1 MAFAVGAEMG
11 TLKNDLR
18 YASRLLMKTPAF
30 TIVAVATL
38 ALGIGANTA
47 IFSVV
52 NAALINP
59 LPYPDSERLVVVST
73 TVQRDTLER
82 RTFSYPDYVDIRD
95 RQSSFE
101 AIAAWSS
108 AAWTLSFP
116 AAPARQIRG
125 EMASAG
131 YLEMLGATPV
141 LGRTFT
147 RAEDEARDTHPVV
160 LVSHAF
166 WQRELG
172 GGADAIGRRLT
183 LNDRSF
189 AVIGVLPPGFAGL
202 DGGADL
208 WVPMGMLTISNSPR
222 VFDNRGS
229 RWHNVVARLKPGV
242 TLQQAH
248 ADVVTIGRQ
257 LEQAHQDTSKA
268 YGMAAFSLKEE
279 TVGQL
284 RPLLLTMLGAVGFV
298 LLIAC
303 VNLAN
308 LMLARASTRQRD
320 TAIRAALGA
329 DRRRLARQFLA
340 EGALLS
346 IVGAAAGLLLA
357 VWLVDGIAALSP
369 IGLPTFVTPRLDVR
383 VIAFVVAVTGGAALL
398 LGLLPAWQGSRA
410 DLNDVL
416 KDSAR
421 GTSGGAARARARA
434 ALVIAEVAL
443 SLVLLVGAGLM
454 VRSFLNLQ
462 RVDVGFRADQA
473 MTLRFNLPQKFRAE
487 QIPQLGTDL
496 LTRVSALPGVRQ
508 AAIGTDAPLAGG
520 VSATIVLPEGADTGS
535 TDAGIRIYRHSV
547 TPGFFATLGAGL
559 IGGRDFDAR
568 DVSNAPQVAVVS
580 RRFAAKA
587 WGDADPIGRRFTI
600 GRNRPAQPA
609 WVTVVGVAPDLR
621 YRSIV
626 VDQVRNPEDPD
637 IYFPFAQRPDRALS
651 LLVSGAGSPTT
662 LIPSVREAVHT
673 FDRDI
678 PTVGESSFADLVAA
692 RTAPFRLTAGV
703 MSFFGIVA
711 LLLAGIGVYG
721 LINYSVAQRRQEIGV
736 RMALGAGRH
745 EIYRLVM
752 KDALLLIVV
761 GLVIG
766 LAAALPGARLLGT
779 QLYGVTPGDPV
790 TYAAIMTLLVVVGI
804 AATLLPARRA
814 ARVDPIVALRAD

>member
-1 MAFAVGAEMG
+1 MW

-18 YASRLLMKTPAF
+18 YAARLLIKTPAF

-59 LPYPDSERLVVVST
+59 LPYADSERLVVVST

-82 RTFSYPDYVDIRD
+82 RTFSYPDYRDIRD
-95 RQSSFE
+95 RQSSFD

-108 AAWTLSFP
+108 DAWTLSFP
-116 AAPARQIRG
+116 DAPARQIRG
-125 EMASAG
+125 EMVSAG

-141 LGRTFT
+141 AGRTFT
-147 RAEDEARDTHPVV
+147 RAEDEARDTHAVV

-166 WQRELG
+166 WQRDLG

-183 LNDRSF
+183 INDRPF
-189 AVIGVLPPGFAGL
+189 AVIGVLPAGFAGL

-222 VFDNRGS
+222 VFDTRGN

-242 TLQQAH
+242 SLQQAH

-257 LEQAHQDTSKA
+257 LEQAHQDTNKA
-268 YGMAAFSLKEE
+268 YGAAAFSLKEE

-284 RPLLLTMLGAVGFV
+284 RPLLLTLLGAVGFV

-308 LMLARASTRQRD
+308 LMLARASTRQRE

-329 DRRRLARQFLA
+329 DRRRLARQFIA
-340 EGALLS
+340 EGTLLS
-346 IVGAAAGLLLA
+346 VVGAAAGLLLA
-357 VWLVDGIAALSP
+357 VWLVEGIGALAP
-369 IGLPTFVTPRLDVR
+369 VGLPSFVRPSLDWR
-383 VIAFVVAVTGGAALL
+383 VIAFVAAVTGGAGLL

-410 DLNDVL
+410 DLNHVL

-421 GTSGGAARARARA
+421 GTSGGAARARTRS
-434 ALVIAEVAL
+434 ALVVAEVAL
-443 SLVLLVGAGLM
+443 SLLLLVGAGLM

-462 RVDVGFRADQA
+462 RVDVGFRAEQA
-473 MTLRFNLPQKFRAE
+473 MTLRFTLPQKYKSE
-487 QIPQLGTDL
+487 QIPQIASDL
-496 LTRVSALPGVRQ
+496 LARVSALPGVRV
-508 AAIGTDAPLAGG
+508 AAIGSDAPLAGG
-520 VSATIVLPEGADTGS
+520 ASATIAMPEGVDAGS
-535 TDAGIRIYRHSV
+535 TDVGIRVYRHAV
-547 TPGFFATLGAGL
+547 TPGFFGTLGAGL
-559 IGGRDFDAR
+559 VTGRDFDTR

-587 WGDADPIGRRFTI
+587 WGAANPIGRRFTI
-600 GRNRPAQPA
+600 GRTRPAQPV

-621 YRSIV
+621 YRSIT

-637 IYFPFAQRPDRALS
+637 VYFPFAQRPDRALS
-651 LLVSGAGSPTT
+651 LLVSGAGTPAA
-662 LIPSVREAVHT
+662 LIPSVREAVHA

-703 MSFFGIVA
+703 MSLFGIVA

-736 RMALGAGRH
+736 RVALGAGRG

-752 KDALLLIVV
+752 KDGMMLIAI

-766 LAAALPGARLLGT
+766 LAAALPVARLLGT
-779 QLYGVTPGDPV
+779 QLYGVTPADPL
-790 TYAAIMTLLVVVGI
+790 TYGAIMTLLLIVGI

-814 ARVDPIVALRAD
+814 AHVDPIVALRAD

>member
-1 MAFAVGAEMG
+1 MT
-11 TLKNDLR
+11 TLWSDLR
-18 YASRLLMKTPAF
+18 YAGRLLIKTPAF
-30 TIVAVATL
+30 TTVAVATL

-52 NAALINP
+52 SATLLTP
-59 LPYPDSERLVVVST
+59 LPYPDADRLVVVST
-73 TVQRDTLER
+73 MVQRETLER
-82 RTFSYPDYVDIRD
+82 RAFSYPDYVDLRD
-95 RQSSFE
+95 RQSSFD

-108 AAWTLSFP
+108 GAWTLSFP
-116 AAPARQIRG
+116 DAPARQIRG
-125 EMASAG
+125 ELVSAG
-131 YLEMLGATPV
+131 YLEMLGAMPV
-141 LGRTFT
+141 AGRTFT
-147 RAEDEARDTHPVV
+147 RAEDEARDAHPVV

-166 WQRELG
+166 WKRELG
-172 GGADAIGRRLT
+172 GQQDAIGRTLT
-183 LNDRSF
+183 INDRTL
-189 AVIGVLPPGFAGL
+189 AVIGVLPAGFAGL

-222 VFDNRGS
+222 VFDTRGN
-229 RWHNVVARLKPGV
+229 RWHNVVARLKSGV
-242 TLQQAH
+242 SLQQAH

-257 LEQAHQDTSKA
+257 LEQAHQDTSKG
-268 YGMAAFSLKEE
+268 YGAAAFSLKEE

-308 LMLARASTRQRD
+308 LMLARASTRQRE

-357 VWLVDGIAALSP
+357 VWLADGIGALAP
-369 IGLPTFVTPRLDVR
+369 IGLPSFVTPRLDWR

-410 DLNDVL
+410 DLNHVL

-421 GTSGGAARARARA
+421 GTSGGAARARTRS

-462 RVDVGFRADQA
+462 RVDVGFRAEQA
-473 MTLRFNLPQKFRAE
+473 MTLRFTLPQKYRAE
-487 QIPQLGTDL
+487 QIPQISSDL
-496 LTRVSALPGVRQ
+496 LARVSALPGVRH

-520 VSATIVLPEGADTGS
+520 VSATIVLPEGVDAGS
-535 TDAGIRIYRHSV
+535 TDLGIRIYRHSV

-568 DVSNAPQVAVVS
+568 DVSSAPQVAVVS
-580 RRFAAKA
+580 RRFATKA

-600 GRNRPAQPA
+600 GRNRPAQPV
-609 WVTVVGVAPDLR
+609 WVTVIGVAPDLR
-621 YRSIV
+621 YRSII

-651 LLVSGAGSPTT
+651 LLVNGPGSPAA

-678 PTVGESSFADLVAA
+678 ATVGESSFADLVSA

-736 RMALGAGRH
+736 RVALGAGRG

-752 KDALLLIVV
+752 KDALTLVVV

-779 QLYGVTPGDPV
+779 QLYGVTPGDPL
-790 TYAAIMTLLVVVGI
+790 TYGAIMTLLMIVGL

-814 ARVDPIVALRAD
+814 E

>member
-1 MAFAVGAEMG
+1 MW

-18 YASRLLMKTPAF
+18 YAARLLIKTPAF

-38 ALGIGANTA
+38 ALGIGANAA

-59 LPYPDSERLVVVST
+59 LPYPDSDRLVVVST
-73 TVQRDTLER
+73 MVQRETLER
-82 RTFSYPDYVDIRD
+82 RSFSYPDFRDIRD
-95 RQSSFE
+95 RQSSFD

-108 AAWTLSFP
+108 DAWTLSFP
-116 AAPARQIRG
+116 DAPARQIRG

-141 LGRTFT
+141 AGRTFT
-147 RAEDEARDTHPVV
+147 RAEDEARDAHPVV

-166 WQRELG
+166 WQRDLG

-183 LNDRSF
+183 INDRTF
-189 AVIGVLPPGFAGL
+189 GVIGVLPAGFAGL

-222 VFDNRGS
+222 VFDSRGN

-242 TLQQAH
+242 SLQQAH

-257 LEQAHQDTSKA
+257 LEQAHQDTSKG
-268 YGMAAFSLKEE
+268 YGAAAFSLKEE

-284 RPLLLTMLGAVGFV
+284 RPLLLTMLVAVGFV

-308 LMLARASTRQRD
+308 LMLARASTRQRE

-329 DRRRLARQFLA
+329 DRRRLARQFIA

-346 IVGAAAGLLLA
+346 GAGAAAGLLLA
-357 VWLVDGIAALSP
+357 VWLVDGIAALAP
-369 IGLPTFVTPRLDVR
+369 FGLPSFVTPRLDWR
-383 VIAFVVAVTGGAALL
+383 VIAFVVAVTGAAALL

-410 DLNDVL
+410 DLNHVL
-416 KDSAR
+416 KDSGR
-421 GTSGGAARARARA
+421 GTSGGAARARTRS
-434 ALVIAEVAL
+434 ALVVAEVAL
-443 SLVLLVGAGLM
+443 SLLLLVGAGLM

-473 MTLRFNLPQKFRAE
+473 MTLRFTLPQKYKAE
-487 QIPQLGTDL
+487 QIPQITSDL
-496 LTRVSALPGVRQ
+496 LARVSALPGVRQ

-520 VSATIVLPEGADTGS
+520 ASATIALPEGVDAGS
-535 TDAGIRIYRHSV
+535 TDVGIRIYRHAV
-547 TPGFFATLGAGL
+547 TPGFFAALGAGL
-559 IGGRDFDAR
+559 IGGRDVDTR
-568 DVSNAPQVAVVS
+568 DISSAPQVAVVS
-580 RRFAAKA
+580 RRFATKA
-587 WGDADPIGRRFTI
+587 WGTADPIGRRFTI
-600 GRNRPAQPA
+600 GRTRTAQSV

-621 YRSIV
+621 YRSIT

-637 IYFPFAQRPDRALS
+637 VYFPFAQRPDRALS
-651 LLVSGAGSPTT
+651 LLVNGPGNPAA
-662 LIPSVREAVHT
+662 LIPSVREAVHA

-736 RMALGAGRH
+736 RVALGAGRG
-745 EIYRLVM
+745 EIYKLVM
-752 KDALLLIVV
+752 KDAMKLIVA

-766 LAAALPGARLLGT
+766 IAAALPGARLLGT
-779 QLYGVTPGDPV
+779 QLYGVTPGDPL
-790 TYAAIMTLLVVVGI
+790 TYGAIMTLLLFVGI